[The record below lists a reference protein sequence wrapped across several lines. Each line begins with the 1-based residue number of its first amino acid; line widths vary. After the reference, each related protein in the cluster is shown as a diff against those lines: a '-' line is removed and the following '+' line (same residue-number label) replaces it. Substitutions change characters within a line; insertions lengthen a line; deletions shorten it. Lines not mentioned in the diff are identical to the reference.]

1 MRSRIGTS
9 PLLQTCSEAKRSP
22 DGVKSALDS
31 CRQVRK
37 ASQLGIGRETIAGSM
52 VLHAKIVLPVRGLRL
67 FAETRIRRGRRSSS
81 TWA

>member
-1 MRSRIGTS
+1 MRSRIETS
-9 PLLQTCSEAKRSP
+9 PLLQTCCYAKRFP
-22 DGVKSALDS
+22 DRVKSALDS

-37 ASQLGIGRETIAGSM
+37 ASRLGIGRETLAGSM
-52 VLHAKIVLPVRGLRL
+52 VLNANIVLSVRGLRL